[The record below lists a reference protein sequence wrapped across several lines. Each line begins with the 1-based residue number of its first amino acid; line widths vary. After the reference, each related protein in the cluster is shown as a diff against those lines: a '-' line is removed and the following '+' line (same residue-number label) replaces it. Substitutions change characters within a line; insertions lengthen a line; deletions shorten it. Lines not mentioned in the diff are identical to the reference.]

1 MIGTERRRAPR
12 VRVYRPVRLRKPS
25 LPPVFETLT
34 KDLSLDGMRCLSP
47 TWFPVSSDLNVELTL
62 SDGEEPLSVTGR
74 TMWFR
79 VIPHSDQ
86 FEIGFSF
93 QHMPTQTKRHL
104 SSYLDRLA
112 IKTTHILA

>member
-12 VRVYRPVRLRKPS
+12 VRAYRPVRLCKPS

-74 TMWFR
+74 AVWFR
-79 VIPHSDQ
+79 MIPYSDQ
-86 FEIGFSF
+86 FEVGFSF
-93 QHMPTQTKRHL
+93 QGVPPQTKRRL
-104 SSYLDRLA
+104 SGYLDRLA
-112 IKTTHILA
+112 VKTSPALA